1 MPSNSD
7 LDAVVCTKDRPLEL
21 AECLRSFTAQ
31 SEQPSRVIVVCAGGP
46 DPDGAIMGSIPLELR
61 RTRAGLPAQRN
72 AALALADA
80 DLVGFFDDDVALE
93 PGYLEAVTGWF
104 AARPECVGV
113 TGNIVNDPSRATL
126 SRIFRSLFALANDDG
141 RVLSSGDAMYLHHP
155 SAPTRVDVLSGS
167 NMVVRRAA
175 VAGLAFDEALEGYA
189 YMEDVDFSMRLS
201 LRGELWALPHARLTH
216 AKSGTARIP
225 QRHYVE
231 QVFANGAYLFGKH
244 RQEFGFGR
252 IAFARRVVGRT
263 IAYVLLSVARRS
275 SEPTLGA
282 ARGIARLPSMVRK
295 GRARVSD

>member
-1 MPSNSD
+1 MPSNLD
-7 LDAVVCTKDRPLEL
+7 LDAVVCTKDRPQEL
-21 AECLRSFTAQ
+21 AECLRLLAAQ
-31 SEQPSRVIVVCAGGP
+31 REQPARVIVVCAGGP
-46 DPDGAIMGSIPLELR
+46 DADRAIMGSIPFELH

-72 AALALADA
+72 VALALAGA

-93 PGYLEAVTGWF
+93 PGYVEAVTDWF
-104 AARPECVGV
+104 AAHPECVGV

-126 SRIFRSLFALANDDG
+126 SRVFRSLFALANDDG
-141 RVLSSGDAMYLHHP
+141 KVLSSGDAMYLHHP
-155 SAPTRVDVLSGS
+155 TAPTRVDVLSGS

-175 VAGLAFDEALEGYA
+175 AAGLGFDEALEGYA

-201 LRGELWALPHARLTH
+201 RKGELWALPHARLTH
-216 AKSGTARIP
+216 AKSETARIP

-244 RQEFGFGR
+244 RREFGFGR

-275 SEPTLGA
+275 SEPTLGTVRGL
-282 ARGIARLPSMVRK
+282 ARVPSMVRN
-295 GRARVSD
+295 GRAHVGD